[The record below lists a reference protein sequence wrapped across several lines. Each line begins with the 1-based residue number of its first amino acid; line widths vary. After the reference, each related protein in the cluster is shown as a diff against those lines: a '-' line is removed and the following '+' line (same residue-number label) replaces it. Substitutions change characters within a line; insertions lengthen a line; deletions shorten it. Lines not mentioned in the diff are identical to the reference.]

1 MDIPYIVFIIILAA
15 LAFWLEKQRR
25 DAKKELEETLSAERQ
40 RNHQLSEQQLER
52 HLKETKDL
60 TIAVISAT
68 FDCGFYEAEDKYK
81 ILKSTHHEYDF
92 VNSMSNVQ
100 RKKIFEASLAEY
112 NNRKDNTQ

>member
-1 MDIPYIVFIIILAA
+1 MDIPYIIFIIILVA

-25 DAKKELEETLSAERQ
+25 DARKELDEALSVERQ

-68 FDCGFYEAEDKYK
+68 FDCDFYEAEDKYK
-81 ILKSTHHEYDF
+81 ILKSTHNEYDF
-92 VNSMSNVQ
+92 VNSMSNIR

-112 NNRKDNTQ
+112 NKGKDNT